1 MRPVRTPA
9 GTPPDPLISGIMR
22 LGKVWPKNIRPKG
35 FRGKNLE
42 SKELADQFSRPLR
55 PFAFAEFISRARA
68 IME

>member
-22 LGKVWPKNIRPKG
+22 LGKVWPKR
-35 FRGKNLE
+35 FRGKNPE